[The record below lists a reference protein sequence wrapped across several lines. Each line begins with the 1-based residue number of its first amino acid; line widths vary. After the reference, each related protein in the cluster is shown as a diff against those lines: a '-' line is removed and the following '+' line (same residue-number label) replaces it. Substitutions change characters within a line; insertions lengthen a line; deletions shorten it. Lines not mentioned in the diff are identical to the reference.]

1 MDTEKEM
8 EFYNFD
14 DDCFPKYNGIDDSSR
29 NTIITNAFYN
39 AENLYDI
46 ICEGFDYKNPYMK
59 NKKECLY
66 YSFIGL
72 DCELYIKLLY
82 YCTQGNTK
90 FVSGGQGHDI
100 CSLFEDLPD
109 ELKDDIQKRVGYE
122 KDFDKNLRKLG
133 EVFSKFRYSYELK
146 GYKGD
151 IEFAALLM
159 NCLRDVCR
167 ESISFID
174 DDGNWI
180 QSCYV
185 ENNMIYPHSLN

>member
-1 MDTEKEM
+1 MDTEKDM
-8 EFYNFD
+8 ESYNFD
-14 DDCFPKYNGIDDSSR
+14 DNCFPRYDGIDNSSR
-29 NTIITNAFYN
+29 NTITTNAFYN

-109 ELKDDIQKRVGYE
+109 ELKDDIRKRVGYE
-122 KDFDKNLRKLG
+122 KDFDEYLRITG
-133 EVFSKFRYSYELK
+133 EVFSRFRYCYELK
-146 GYKGD
+146 GYRGRLD
-151 IEFAALLM
+151 FAVALM
-159 NCLRDVCR
+159 NSLRDVCH
-167 ESISFID
+167 EYIVFAD
-174 DDGNWI
+174 DDNYELSGWGERE
-180 QSCYV
+180 QFYT
-185 ENNMIYPHSLN
+185 YSLN